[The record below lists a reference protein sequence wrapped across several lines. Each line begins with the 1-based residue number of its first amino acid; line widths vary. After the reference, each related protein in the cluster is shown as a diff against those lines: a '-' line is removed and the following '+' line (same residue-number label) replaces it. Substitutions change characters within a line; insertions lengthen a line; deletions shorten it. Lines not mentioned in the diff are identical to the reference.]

1 MNSRD
6 FGAYGGLAGIGSGL
20 AGLFGGGGKDPYD
33 AAKGYYDKIPGTI
46 SPYFNPYIDA
56 GRSALSQ
63 TQGQFGN
70 LINDPSGMYNKIAG
84 GYHQSPG
91 FQWQMGQGMNA
102 AGNAAASGGM
112 AGSPQHQQQ
121 AATMAEGLA
130 NQDFQNYMSQALGL
144 YGTGLSGMQ
153 NINQMGY
160 NASDQLAGGL
170 ANNLQNQGNMAF
182 AGQAAK
188 NQSRGSSWGNI
199 FGGIG
204 SLLGAFF

>member
-1 MNSRD
+1 MNSRN
-6 FGAYGGLAGIGSGL
+6 FGVGAGLAGIGSGL
-20 AGLFGGGGKDPYD
+20 AGLFGGGGKNPYD
-33 AAKGYYDKIPGTI
+33 SAKGYYDQIPGTM

-56 GRSALSQ
+56 GRSALGQ

-70 LINDPSGMYNKIAG
+70 LINDPSAMYNKIAG

-160 NASDQLAGGL
+160 NASNELAGGL
-170 ANNLQNQGNMAF
+170 SNNLMNQGNMAF
-182 AGQAAK
+182 AGQAAQ

-199 FGGIG
+199 FGGLG
-204 SLLGAFF
+204 SLIGGLF